1 MAKHLILK
9 VILSQSIKYNV
20 HKKYTRSFRVN
31 RRLLSITTKKKER
44 NYNEKIIDLF
54 ISDVEHK
61 LKLNSR

>member
-31 RRLLSITTKKKER
+31 RRLLSITTKKKKE
-44 NYNEKIIDLF
+44 IIMK
-54 ISDVEHK
+54 K
-61 LKLNSR
+61 LLIYLYLMWNTN